1 MMVFVRTN
9 RPSSIAREVVQVIH
23 DIDRNVLVT
32 QVGTL
37 KSAFGWSIARD
48 RLNAVV
54 SGAFAVTALLLAS
67 LGLFGL
73 LAFLVAERTREI
85 GIRMALGAEAAKLV
99 QMVMNHGLSLVA
111 AGSALGLIGAF
122 AISRFIKT
130 LLFEVSSYDPTTFI
144 AVTVL
149 LIVVGALAAFLPAY
163 RAARVNPVV
172 ALRQE

>member
-1 MMVFVRTN
+1 
-9 RPSSIAREVVQVIH
+9 VQVIH
-23 DIDRNVLVT
+23 DIDRDVPVT
-32 QVGTL
+32 QVRTL
-37 KSAFGWSIARD
+37 KEAFGQSIAQD

-67 LGLFGL
+67 FGLYGL

-85 GIRMALGAEAAKLV
+85 GIRMALGAEAATLV

-111 AGSALGLIGAF
+111 AGGLLGLIGAF

-130 LLFEVSSYDPTTFI
+130 LLFEVSSYDPTTFV
-144 AVTVL
+144 AVTLL
-149 LIVVGALAAFLPAY
+149 LILVGALAAFLPAY
-163 RAARVNPVV
+163 RAATVNPIV